1 MACSGST
8 CWPVLRAS
16 REETKQPEH
25 QVEESR
31 GPRLGTGSGDM
42 LAVHDHKLGLQ
53 EQTRGGW
60 ARGGR
65 WIRHTYREIKVAY
78 KVQNAV
84 L

>member
-1 MACSGST
+1 
-8 CWPVLRAS
+8 
-16 REETKQPEH
+16 
-25 QVEESR
+25 
-31 GPRLGTGSGDM
+31 M

-65 WIRHTYREIKVAY
+65 WIHHTYREIKVAY